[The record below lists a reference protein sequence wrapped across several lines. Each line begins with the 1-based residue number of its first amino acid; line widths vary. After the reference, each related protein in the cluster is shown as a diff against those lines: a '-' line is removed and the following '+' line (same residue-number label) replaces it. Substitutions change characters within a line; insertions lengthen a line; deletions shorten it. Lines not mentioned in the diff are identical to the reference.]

1 MKKIFT
7 IVALTILSGLQAVVS
22 ATNVSGVIS
31 ANTIWNAA
39 GSPYIVTSFI
49 TVNNGVTLTVQ
60 SGVTVKFADAQYMLV
75 YGTLDATGAT
85 FTSNNALPT
94 PGIWSFIQ
102 TGGALITDIGT
113 VTMNGCQV
121 LYANSFNV
129 YRGKANLTNTDL
141 LNFNTN
147 GVDVQAN
154 CRFKMTGGSINT
166 SSVTAA
172 ASGYGIGGYS
182 KSMDT
187 ISGVTIQH
195 FQYGLYM
202 RLNSVFDLTNTI
214 ITSCTWP
221 VYYQASA
228 DLTLHGV
235 NTLTGNTNSLINLA
249 FNSMTDT
256 LVLPTI
262 SLPYYLPSSL
272 TVQHGGWVTFQTGNT
287 LKVAAN
293 QYLYVYGR
301 LDATSTIFTSNNA
314 IPATGDWGYIQ
325 VGSSTVADSGRV
337 TMNACQIQYAQQLYV
352 YNGKAS
358 LTNCNL
364 LNFLYHGAQISALG
378 KLNMLGGSMSTSS
391 SWALTNGSCILT
403 SANAHS
409 TLSGVTLQNTFYGL
423 YLAANAGVDIT
434 NITITSCKWPIWYAA
449 SADLTV
455 HGINVL
461 TGNVNTAANLGF
473 ASFSDTLTLPVLN
486 IPYYSQSG
494 LTINSGGR
502 LVISS
507 ANILKFQI
515 GTSLE
520 VNGALVAN
528 ANPGENIFFTSFYDD
543 NWGGDTNND
552 GTTTAPA
559 QSNWYGVR
567 FNDPSNDATC
577 LMRRCKLRYAGAG
590 STGGISMFNAS
601 PTIDLCDLSNNYY
614 GVYMQYAS
622 NPVFSNNTIGSSQ
635 FTPIAMSFEAN
646 PTMPNNIL
654 SFSDNAY
661 DAIGL
666 IGGTLTANATII
678 KRSVTT
684 VQNITY
690 LLLSQVTIPVG
701 KTLTINKGIV
711 IKSYS
716 YTHRILVDGTLNAI
730 ATADSMITFT
740 SAKDDNY
747 GNPGDCNKD
756 GTITSPAIGDWGGI
770 IFDPGSFGTLNY
782 CRIKYATTWNYG
794 FSTCSTTEYLNDG
807 AVAMIDAS
815 PTISNC
821 EFKDLNYGISCYRV
835 SNPTIS
841 NNSMINIT
849 YTPFCISGSS
859 DPIFTG
865 NTFTNVRWRAI
876 GLLGGYVCQ
885 NGTIKKR
892 DVAGYTNI
900 TYVLLADMTIKSGT
914 NVNVEPGVVIK
925 VNSCNLYVDGGFKT
939 DGLVA
944 QKVVFTSLKD
954 DNEGNPFD
962 TNGDGNA
969 TAPASGNWGTIKF
982 RATSNDAYCKINY
995 TTAKFGG
1002 STGEGTITFENAG
1015 GQINYSTITD
1025 SYYYGIYCNGNAT
1038 PAIDN
1043 LVIQNS
1049 RLDPIAMSL
1058 LSNPVLT
1065 NITFSANESK
1075 AIKIIEGTLS
1085 SDATLATRNVAGIN
1099 NIAYIISNLTISTNA
1114 KLTILPGVV
1123 IKVNVWYGNINV
1135 LGHLIAK
1142 GLPGNKIYF
1151 TSYADDSKGG
1161 DSNNDG
1167 NSTVPTRGDWGYY
1180 TGGINFSDH
1189 ANDSLTYCEI
1199 SYPLKGV
1206 FFSNANAIVDNCV
1219 IQQISDCGIDIFG
1232 SSNPSITN
1240 TQFNN
1245 IQYSPIR
1252 LSMFSNP
1259 TFTNCTSLNVGRM
1272 ALTVRPET
1280 YSQSAVVPMRNFGGY
1295 TNITYYMEGA
1305 CTINSGTT
1313 ITIPAGIVFKSSG
1326 ANGFTVNGRLN
1337 ILGINANRVRFTDYR
1352 DDAVGNPGDMNQ
1364 DGSATVPATSGWG
1377 GAWLVFNDVSNDSS
1391 IVQYTNLK
1399 YGSVGISMTSASPS
1413 IDRVIFRSLNY
1424 GVDLNGVS
1432 QPKIDNSQFQDLQYY
1447 PMQLSLVSFP
1457 SSITNNTISG
1467 TTYKVIKVRDETLT
1481 QDITLAKQ
1489 SFGGVPN
1496 ISYLFG
1502 SYIIGTGATLTVN
1515 PGVVC
1520 KFNAGGGITVNKGLI
1535 AEGGFRADS
1544 NIVFT
1549 SIKDDFYGG
1558 YSNSDSTATSPD
1570 YANWS
1575 NIAFNDQALDPI
1587 CRLRHC
1593 IVKYSNH
1600 GIQTT
1605 SASPTVTYS
1614 TVAKNYYGVYATAAS
1629 NPVFHYVDFDNN
1641 YYWSV
1646 NNVNKSFVIDA
1657 TNCWWGSNLG
1667 PIQTNTQ
1674 GNGTSV
1680 QELVTTSVNYA
1691 PFLLSGAN
1699 NPIMGDVSQNGAVQ
1713 AYDASL
1719 VLQHVVGSITL
1730 NATQQ
1735 QVADVSFAAG
1745 ITAYDASLILQYVVG
1760 IITNFP
1766 AELAKP
1772 VYSSLTGTQLLVGS
1786 ANVQNGENFTIPL
1799 RVVNDSGMVS
1809 TDINLHYDP
1818 VYLQVNQITST
1829 LTDMNMVFHNDSI
1842 NGILSIALAGTT
1854 PLLFDT
1860 TLAEVS
1866 FHAISAGGNQVTTM
1880 LTADKFLANEMDQ
1893 TANVSPGSVTINDNT
1908 TGIAI
1913 NPGEMQG
1920 MLLPVFPNPSSGNV
1934 TLNYQV
1940 YAENLKVTIE
1950 VFNMVGQKIVTLV
1963 NAVGE
1968 KGKHAISVLN
1978 NGSQLDSG
1986 SYLIRMTVNGISQT
2000 RKLQIAKQ

>member
-1 MKKIFT
+1 MKKT
-7 IVALTILSGLQAVVS
+7 ITLLVLFMICTLTTIK
-22 ATNVSGVIS
+22 ATNVAGVIA
-31 ANTIWNAA
+31 ANTTWNLA

-49 TVNNGVTLTVQ
+49 TVNNGVTLTVDA
-60 SGVTVKFADAQYMLV
+60 GVTVKFADAQYMLV
-75 YGTLDATGAT
+75 YGTLNATSAT
-85 FTSNNALPT
+85 FTSNNVSPV
-94 PGIWSFIQ
+94 PGIWSYIQ
-102 TGGALITDIGT
+102 TGGTLITDVGSVI
-113 VTMNGCQV
+113 MNGCQV
-121 LYANSFNV
+121 LYASSFNV

-141 LNFNTN
+141 LNFNNN

-166 SSVTAA
+166 NSVTAA

-214 ITSCTWP
+214 ITSCNWP
-221 VYYQASA
+221 IYYQASA

-235 NTLTGNTNSLINLA
+235 NTLTGNTNSLVNLA
-249 FNSMTDT
+249 FTNMTDT
-256 LVLPTI
+256 MTLPTI
-262 SLPYYLPSSL
+262 SLPYYLPGSL
-272 TVQHGGWVTFQTGNT
+272 TVQHGSWLTLQTGNT
-287 LKVAAN
+287 FKVGGN
-293 QYLYVYGR
+293 QYLYIYGR
-301 LDATSTIFTSNNA
+301 LDATGSSFTSANA
-314 IPATGDWGYIQ
+314 VPVPGDWGHIQ
-325 VGSSTVADSGRV
+325 VGSGTVADSGRV
-337 TMNACQIQYAQQLYV
+337 TMNACQVQYAQQLYV

-358 LTNCNL
+358 LTNCSL
-364 LNFLYHGAQISALG
+364 LNFLYHGAQISTLG
-378 KLNMLGGSMSTSS
+378 TLNMLGGSMNTSS
-391 SWALTNGSCILT
+391 AWALANGCSILT

-409 TLSGVTLQNTFYGL
+409 TLSGVTMQNTYYGL
-423 YLAANAGVDIT
+423 FLAANAGIDIT
-434 NITITSCKWPIWYAA
+434 NVTITGCRWPIWYAA

-455 HGINVL
+455 HGTNIF
-461 TGNVNTAANLGF
+461 TGNVNTAVNMAFTSL
-473 ASFSDTLTLPVLN
+473 SDTITLPVLN
-486 IPYYSQSG
+486 IPYFFQYG
-494 LTINSGGR
+494 MTINTGARMVVGSN
-502 LVISS
+502 
-507 ANILKFQI
+507 NILKFQI
-515 GTSLE
+515 GYALD

-528 ANPGENIFFTSFYDD
+528 ANPGENIFFTSYRDD

-577 LMRRCKLRYAGAG
+577 LMRRCKVRYAGG
-590 STGGISMFNAS
+590 GNTGGISMFNAS

-614 GVYMQYAS
+614 GVYMQFAS
-622 NPVFSNNTIGSSQ
+622 NPVFSSNTIGSSQ

-646 PTMPNNIL
+646 PNMPNNIL

-666 IGGTLTANATII
+666 IGGTLTANAVII
-678 KRSVTT
+678 KRNVTAI
-684 VQNITY
+684 QNITY
-690 LLLSQVTIPVG
+690 LMLDQIIIPAG

-716 YTHRILVDGTLNAI
+716 YAHRIIVDGTLTAN
-730 ATADSMITFT
+730 ATADSLITFT
-740 SAKDDNY
+740 SSKDDNY
-747 GNPGDCNKD
+747 GHPGDTNKD

-770 IFDPGSFGTLNY
+770 VFDPGSTGILNY
-782 CRIKYATTWNYG
+782 CRLKYASVWNYY
-794 FSTCSTTEYLNDG
+794 FSTCSTSDYINDAG
-807 AVAMIDAS
+807 VGMIDAS

-835 SNPTIS
+835 SNPVIS
-841 NNSMINIT
+841 NNDMINIT

-859 DPIFTG
+859 DPTFIG
-865 NTFTNVRWRAI
+865 NTFTNVKWRAI

-939 DGLVA
+939 DGVA
-944 QKVVFTSLKD
+944 IQKVVFTSLKD

-969 TAPASGNWGTIKF
+969 TAPASGNWGNIKF
-982 RATSNDAYCKINY
+982 RATSDDAYCKINY
-995 TTAKFGG
+995 TTVKYGG
-1002 STGEGTITFENAG
+1002 STGEGGITFENAG
-1015 GQINYSTITD
+1015 GQINFSTITD
-1025 SYYYGIYCNGNAT
+1025 SYYYGIYVNGNST
-1038 PAIDN
+1038 PLVDN

-1058 LSNPVLT
+1058 LSNPTLT
-1065 NITFSANESK
+1065 NITFSANGSK

-1085 SDATLATRNVAGIN
+1085 SDATLATRNVAGIT
-1099 NIAYIISNLTISTNA
+1099 NIAYIITNLTISTNA
-1114 KLTILPGVV
+1114 KLTIQPGVV
-1123 IKVNVWYGNINV
+1123 IKFNVWYANISV

-1167 NSTVPTRGDWGYY
+1167 NASVPSRGDWGYS
-1180 TGGINFSDH
+1180 TGGINYSNH
-1189 ANDSLTYCEI
+1189 ANDSLVNCEI
-1199 SYPLKGV
+1199 SYPYMGV
-1206 FFSNANAIVDNCV
+1206 FFSNAHAIVDNCV
-1219 IQQISDCGIDIFG
+1219 IQQVSDCGIDVFG
-1232 SSNPSITN
+1232 SSNPDIRN
-1240 TQFNN
+1240 CQFNN
-1245 IQYSPIR
+1245 IQNSPIR

-1280 YSQSAVVPMRNFGGY
+1280 YSQSAVVPMRDFGGY
-1295 TNITYYMEGA
+1295 TNITYYMEGT
-1305 CTINSGTT
+1305 CVINSGTT
-1313 ITIPAGIVFKSSG
+1313 ITIPAGIAFKSNG

-1337 ILGINANRVRFTDYR
+1337 VMGISSNRVRFTDYR
-1352 DDAVGNPGDMNQ
+1352 DDLVGNPPDMNQ
-1364 DGSATVPATSGWG
+1364 DGSATAPPTGGWG
-1377 GAWLVFNDVSNDSS
+1377 GTWITFNDVSNDSS
-1391 IVQYTNLK
+1391 IIQYTNLK
-1399 YGSVGISMTSASPS
+1399 YGNAGIAMTSASPT

-1432 QPKIDNSQFQDLQYY
+1432 QPKLDNSQFQDLQYY
-1447 PMQLSLVSFP
+1447 PIQLSLVSFP
-1457 SSITNNTISG
+1457 ASILNNTITGS
-1467 TTYKVIKVRDETLT
+1467 TYKVIKVRDETLT
-1481 QDITLAKQ
+1481 QDVSLAKQ

-1502 SYIIGTGATLTVN
+1502 SYVVGTGATLTIN

-1520 KFNAGGGITVNKGLI
+1520 KFNGGGSLTVNKGLI

-1558 YSNSDSTATSPD
+1558 DSNSDSTLTTPAL
-1570 YANWS
+1570 ANW
-1575 NIAFNDQALDPI
+1575 NYIGFNDQALDPL

-1593 IVKYSNH
+1593 ILKYSNS
-1600 GIQTT
+1600 GLNIT
-1605 SASPTVTYS
+1605 SASPLVTYS
-1614 TVAKNYYGVYATAAS
+1614 TIANNYYGVYAAAAS
-1629 NPVFHYVDFDNN
+1629 NPVFHNCDFDNN
-1641 YYWSV
+1641 YYWSI

-1674 GNGTSV
+1674 GNGTSI
-1680 QELVTTSVNYA
+1680 QELVTTAVNYT
-1691 PFLLSGAN
+1691 PYLLTGAS
-1699 NPIMGDVSQNGAVQ
+1699 NPMMGDVSLNGVVQ
-1713 AYDASL
+1713 AFDASL

-1760 IITNFP
+1760 LIKYFP

-1772 VYSSLTGTQLLVGS
+1772 VFSSLTGQQLVIGS
-1786 ANVQNGENFTIPL
+1786 ANVVNGADFNIPL
-1799 RVVNDSGMVS
+1799 QVINDSGMVS
-1809 TDINLHYDP
+1809 ADIKLHYDP
-1818 VYLQVNQITST
+1818 AYLQLRQVTST
-1829 LTDMNMVFHNDSI
+1829 LTDMNLVFHNDSV
-1842 NGILSIALAGTT
+1842 NGILSIALAGTNALT
-1854 PLLFDT
+1854 TDT
-1860 TLAEVS
+1860 TLADVS
-1866 FHAISAGGNQVTTM
+1866 FHAMVPGGNQVTTM
-1880 LTADKFLANEMDQ
+1880 LTADSFLANEMDQ
-1893 TANVSPGSVTINDNT
+1893 TAGVIPGSVTITDNT
-1908 TGIAI
+1908 TGIAA
-1913 NPGEMQG
+1913 NSGMMQG
-1920 MLLPVFPNPSSGNV
+1920 KLLPVYPNPSSGNA
-1934 TLNYQV
+1934 TLNYQLSGD
-1940 YAENLKVTIE
+1940 NLPVTIE
-1950 VFNMVGQKIVTLV
+1950 VFNMLGQKVLTLV
-1963 NAVGE
+1963 NATMGT
-1968 KGKHAISVLN
+1968 GKYTVSISDH
-1978 NGSQLDSG
+1978 GTILDAG
-1986 SYLIRMTVNGISQT
+1986 SYFIRMTVNGYSQT
-2000 RKLQIAKQ
+2000 QTLQIIR